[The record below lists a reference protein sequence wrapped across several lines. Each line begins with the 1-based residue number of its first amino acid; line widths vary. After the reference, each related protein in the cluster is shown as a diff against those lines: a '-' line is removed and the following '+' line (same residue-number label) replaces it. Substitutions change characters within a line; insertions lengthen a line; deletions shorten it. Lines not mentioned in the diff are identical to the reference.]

1 MSFCFD
7 VLLGLLIVEVVEI
20 VEDMTQRQII
30 VNLYVA
36 LRNAVFRYPKCN
48 SDMILGLLII
58 AISVQNGIFYLE
70 ILVEIVEDSWDF
82 KASGNL
88 VCLIN
93 DLATIVIL
101 GLELGQSLAIWLKD
115 ATDVLAKVGLSLV
128 SGESRLEG
136 RR

>member
-1 MSFCFD
+1 M
-7 VLLGLLIVEVVEI
+7 LPGLLIVEVVKI

-58 AISVQNGIFYLE
+58 AISVQNGIFHLE

-82 KASGNL
+82 KAGGNL

-101 GLELGQSLAIWLKD
+101 GLERGQSWAIWLKD
-115 ATDVLAKVGLSLV
+115 ATDVLA
-128 SGESRLEG
+128 
-136 RR
+136 